1 MFVKEKASKLLQLRL
16 WRAAIESRGLD
27 IRSTMSCVSQLPQ
40 GSKKVKNK
48 PPVLADKASFSLCV
62 TLWCEE
68 DFLEQNMRK
77 RYMFFKQNGQ
87 EEDDEK
93 ARES

>member
-1 MFVKEKASKLLQLRL
+1 
-16 WRAAIESRGLD
+16 
-27 IRSTMSCVSQLPQ
+27 MSCVSQLPQ

-48 PPVLADKASFSLCV
+48 PPVLADKASFSLHV

-77 RYMFFKQNGQ
+77 RYMFFKQNSQ
-87 EEDDEK
+87 AEDDEK
-93 ARES
+93 ARESRPSPQLLTTCDQGRFSH